1 MNHPPAKVRGAL
13 AALALLLSLDAATAY
28 ADRAAEARFHDE
40 VARRHYAARRY
51 EDAVRSFMLEQRLA
65 PNPNIVFNIALCFQQ
80 LGRHADA
87 YMYYAEYLASDD
99 DDEGRRG
106 QAEQAL
112 ASLRPRVALVTVN
125 SEPPGMQIYVDRR
138 ELGQYGVTPRVLALD
153 AGEHRIWV
161 ERPGY
166 RADEQTV
173 ELDLAGAAEVTL
185 HPEQILGRLVI
196 TSPTPAQVRIV
207 DPDGA
212 VVAEGETPF
221 DQAIAPGTFRAEAMS
236 GDERWSEPV
245 VVRAEQTS
253 EVRAALTGPTG
264 AATVTANVVGA
275 LVLLDGDE
283 QGFTPQVLPQIPI
296 GEHRLEVR
304 ADGMSAYEGAL
315 DVQEDD
321 HSYVTIDLS
330 PQQAE
335 GISPATWTVGA
346 LAIAAAIGAGITT
359 GIAADRHDRFRQLR
373 MNNQP
378 TGGLADESQTL
389 NIAADALW
397 LTAGLAAVTAVIL
410 LLTTSEFEAQPSRAS
425 VSRGQR

>member
-1 MNHPPAKVRGAL
+1 MNHRHPLARGAL
-13 AALALLLSLDAATAY
+13 FALALLLSLDATVAH

-80 LGRHADA
+80 LRRHADA

-99 DDEGRRG
+99 DDESRRR
-106 QAEQAL
+106 QAEAAL
-112 ASLRPRVALVTVN
+112 GELRPRVALVTVN
-125 SEPPGMQIYVDRR
+125 SEPAGMNIFVDRR

-161 ERPGY
+161 ERLGY
-166 RADEQTV
+166 RPDEQTV
-173 ELDLAGAAEVTL
+173 ELDLAGESQITL

-196 TSPTPAQVRIV
+196 TAPTPAQVRIL

-221 DQAIAPGTFRAEAMS
+221 DHAIAPGTFRAEATS

-264 AATVTANVVGA
+264 AATVTANVIGA
-275 LVLLDGDE
+275 LVLLDGNE

-304 ADGMSAYEGAL
+304 ADGMRAYEGAL
-315 DVQEDD
+315 EVAEDD

-330 PQQAE
+330 PETAE
-335 GISPATWTVGA
+335 GVSPVTWTVGG
-346 LAIAAAIGAGITT
+346 LAIGAAIAGGILT
-359 GIAADRHDRFRQLR
+359 GLAADRHDQFRSLR
-373 MNNQP
+373 MMNQP
-378 TGGLADESQTL
+378 TGGLADESQSL